1 MVSEQQNGA
10 KRNISPVLFMTVDGE
25 PMTFFLRP
33 GPAKL
38 KLQPLITAGAGVLCK
53 VQQPGAILLLEP
65 EERGSI
71 SESTTHWFV
80 STQYIFDCIEKNE
93 QLNLEDYKL
102 NPVVVPRQSAR
113 LNNKKE
119 ISTGHTEGRL
129 SYSAEDDAA
138 ILTYVS
144 KHKSETG
151 GNRLWQEMEKQSV
164 TSHSWQSM
172 KSRYKARLAK
182 SEVVKVA
189 TTEEDTK
196 PAESKTKG
204 TPRPPDVRPRRDTR
218 PPAWMEDYTVSL
230 PAHHSPSRQVDASHK
245 QGAAA
250 HCPIQPEYVDAAF
263 QSMPAS
269 PRRRATTPEIL
280 GALHG
285 LMEDNLRRSEQRLG
299 DLEKAGHKVKA
310 QTEDLSD
317 APESGVIPH
326 HMVKDHEETAVQK
339 ASRPEDPASAQTRL
353 METDQTQV
361 EEVKHVDPQADEQ
374 PSESKCGE
382 AAEAETSNSP
392 HPEGPCLDPQT
403 DTAESGEPEAEEPQT
418 HVMSPQKSA
427 PCGSPP
433 AEPEYLHDTSSPK
446 KSKEKQKVSPKLDQL
461 ERRATRRQLA
471 PEMPRLPEPYSR
483 KLRSSTTSPGRPPAS
498 PQPSKKT
505 KSALQVDTVGE
516 QPPPKRPRGDSGAAG
531 EEETG
536 EAAVPETQAGTES
549 NSAPQKKKEKRKLGI
564 LEMAIKEFED
574 GSESDEDA
582 GPDIQT
588 PTEAAATR
596 PTSAERLPPPS
607 DTATGAVSTASS
619 PELVASP
626 QGDTQEA
633 EPPAGNGLPAPVAS
647 EAVDAP
653 SKVHLFIFDSESQE
667 DSQSIIGDHPV
678 APSKPRAAVHTDA
691 VLSLTQVQL
700 DEDKQRIK
708 ELMSQTNQDLVS
720 VTKALLKTSGD
731 FSAALEQLLNPT
743 SISGPVWNRCDDSLL
758 FSADPEVRQQLREK
772 YGEQDVAKRIVF
784 LEAEG

>member
-196 PAESKTKG
+196 PAESKTK
-204 TPRPPDVRPRRDTR
+204 
-218 PPAWMEDYTVSL
+218 
-230 PAHHSPSRQVDASHK
+230 
-245 QGAAA
+245 
-250 HCPIQPEYVDAAF
+250 
-263 QSMPAS
+263 
-269 PRRRATTPEIL
+269 
-280 GALHG
+280 
-285 LMEDNLRRSEQRLG
+285 
-299 DLEKAGHKVKA
+299 
-310 QTEDLSD
+310 
-317 APESGVIPH
+317 
-326 HMVKDHEETAVQK
+326 VKDHEETAVQK

>member
-196 PAESKTKG
+196 PAESKTK
-204 TPRPPDVRPRRDTR
+204 
-218 PPAWMEDYTVSL
+218 
-230 PAHHSPSRQVDASHK
+230 
-245 QGAAA
+245 
-250 HCPIQPEYVDAAF
+250 
-263 QSMPAS
+263 
-269 PRRRATTPEIL
+269 
-280 GALHG
+280 
-285 LMEDNLRRSEQRLG
+285 
-299 DLEKAGHKVKA
+299 
-310 QTEDLSD
+310 
-317 APESGVIPH
+317 
-326 HMVKDHEETAVQK
+326 VKDHEETAVQK

-403 DTAESGEPEAEEPQT
+403 DTAESAEPEAEEPQT

-433 AEPEYLHDTSSPK
+433 AEPEYLHATSSPK

-626 QGDTQEA
+626 QGDTPEA

>member
-189 TTEEDTK
+189 TTEDTK
-196 PAESKTKG
+196 PAESKTK
-204 TPRPPDVRPRRDTR
+204 
-218 PPAWMEDYTVSL
+218 L
-230 PAHHSPSRQVDASHK
+230 
-245 QGAAA
+245 
-250 HCPIQPEYVDAAF
+250 
-263 QSMPAS
+263 
-269 PRRRATTPEIL
+269 
-280 GALHG
+280 
-285 LMEDNLRRSEQRLG
+285 
-299 DLEKAGHKVKA
+299 
-310 QTEDLSD
+310 
-317 APESGVIPH
+317 
-326 HMVKDHEETAVQK
+326 KDHEETAVQK

-403 DTAESGEPEAEEPQT
+403 DTAESAEPEAEEPQT

-471 PEMPRLPEPYSR
+471 PEIPRLPEPYSR

-626 QGDTQEA
+626 QGDTPEA

>member
-113 LNNKKE
+113 LNNK
-119 ISTGHTEGRL
+119 SGRL

-182 SEVVKVA
+182 SRQLVDKPTVVHGGA
-189 TTEEDTK
+189 
-196 PAESKTKG
+196 
-204 TPRPPDVRPRRDTR
+204 
-218 PPAWMEDYTVSL
+218 
-230 PAHHSPSRQVDASHK
+230 SRQSLSLT
-245 QGAAA
+245 
-250 HCPIQPEYVDAAF
+250 E
-263 QSMPAS
+263 
-269 PRRRATTPEIL
+269 
-280 GALHG
+280 ALISK
-285 LMEDNLRRSEQRLG
+285 EEF
-299 DLEKAGHKVKA
+299 
-310 QTEDLSD
+310 
-317 APESGVIPH
+317 
-326 HMVKDHEETAVQK
+326 VKDHEETAVQK

-353 METDQTQV
+353 METDQTQ

-505 KSALQVDTVGE
+505 NFHSCS
-516 QPPPKRPRGDSGAAG
+516 P
-531 EEETG
+531 
-536 EAAVPETQAGTES
+536 GTES

-574 GSESDEDA
+574 SDEDA

-653 SKVHLFIFDSESQE
+653 ST
-667 DSQSIIGDHPV
+667 
-678 APSKPRAAVHTDA
+678 PSKPRAAVHTDA

-784 LEAEG
+784 LEAEGIK